1 MFCITWR
8 EVRRKMYCKAS
19 SPLRK
24 MTSNKEI
31 LLSNRILPHIHDGP
45 AETYELGGAGTSF
58 FSQKHPG
65 WNLSRL
71 RHLIQKKLW
80 NTLCSRREVWID
92 SRRRRSARLGTQ
104 RHSGEGGQLDL
115 SGLHCSCCD
124 FAPPFPYQV
133 CRTHWLPPSTSEWA
147 ILPLRNEWLM
157 AGLLCFKTR
166 EERQNLKVRRLFHD
180 KISGSL
186 VAGQQPHVTESLS
199 RAPQSHILQKLT
211 KAYLL
216 SFSYSIQSFV

>member
-31 LLSNRILPHIHDGP
+31 LLSNRTLPHIHDGP

-58 FSQKHPG
+58 LSQKHPG

-92 SRRRRSARLGTQ
+92 SRRRCSARLGTQ
-104 RHSGEGGQLDL
+104 RHRGEGGHLTWVVSTVL
-115 SGLHCSCCD
+115 AVTLLL
-124 FAPPFPYQV
+124 PFPTKYAELTDFLLAPV
-133 CRTHWLPPSTSEWA
+133 
-147 ILPLRNEWLM
+147 NEPFFL
-157 AGLLCFKTR
+157 
-166 EERQNLKVRRLFHD
+166 
-180 KISGSL
+180 
-186 VAGQQPHVTESLS
+186 
-199 RAPQSHILQKLT
+199 
-211 KAYLL
+211 
-216 SFSYSIQSFV
+216 